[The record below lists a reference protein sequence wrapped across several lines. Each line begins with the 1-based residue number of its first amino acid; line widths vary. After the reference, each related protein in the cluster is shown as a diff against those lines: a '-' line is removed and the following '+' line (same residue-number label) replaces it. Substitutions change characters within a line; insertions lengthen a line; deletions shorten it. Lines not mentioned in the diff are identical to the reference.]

1 MWRTN
6 PVEPS
11 ELAQG
16 VAVKLD
22 HLIDGQVAHAIH
34 GSCLL
39 GKPFKETSPLLN
51 DLSTDGTCVLVARVP
66 MRPNDDGV
74 VLDAHFDFGIRLDVD
89 LLENR
94 PIED

>member
-1 MWRTN
+1 MA
-6 PVEPS
+6 S
-11 ELAQG
+11 KKSAELAQSL
-16 VAVKLD
+16 AVKLD
-22 HLIDGQVAHAIH
+22 HLIDGQVAQATH

-51 DLSTDGTCVLVARVP
+51 DLATGGTCIVIARVP
-66 MRPNDDGV
+66 MRTNDDGV
-74 VLDAHFDFGIRLDVD
+74 VLDADFDFGIGFDVD